1 MSSRIVDTVNAV
13 TPPASVGLVV
23 LDGHST
29 GVEDV
34 VRLADGAARPV
45 PGTDAMKRVEESWD
59 AARQIAAT
67 GRVYGRSTG
76 VGANRNEDV
85 PTEAAAG
92 HGLRLLRS
100 HAGAIG
106 EELPARQ
113 VRAMLA
119 VRANQLLAGGAG
131 LRPTVVTALCEA
143 LETGAYPVV
152 NEFGSVGTGDIA
164 ALAQVGLALAGE
176 HPWRGLDGSDAAG
189 ADAPGPGTSELGMS
203 EPDAPGLG
211 TSESGGAES
220 GAGRSGS
227 HPGGQASSGPGGQ
240 PVSDLGGQPVSDLG
254 GRPVSDLGGQASSG
268 SGGQLAS
275 DPGGQAPSGPGGRQ
289 VSSPGGQP
297 VSGPGGQASSGPGGQ
312 PVSDPGGQS
321 VSRPGGQLASD
332 PGGQPVSG
340 PGGYPV
346 SGPGW
351 QSVSRPRGQS
361 APPEPQALDNNDALA
376 LISSNALT
384 LGQAALALHELR
396 GLIGATQVVAALSL
410 LAVDGSHEAYAAPV
424 HAARPHKG
432 STEVARRMRELIG
445 AADRPTPP
453 LGRIQDPY
461 GFRCVPQIHGP
472 AHDAADAL
480 EGVLTV
486 EINAAAENPLISP
499 EDMAAYHHGGFYQA
513 QLALALDHFRLAV
526 TQVARLSTSRLSTLN
541 EPAYTRLRP
550 FLADHEPASSGVMI
564 LEYAAA
570 AALGDLRAFSAPAS
584 LGHAVLSRGVEEQ
597 ASFASLAAR
606 QTLRACGAY
615 RLVVGCE
622 LVAAVRAL
630 RQRDLR
636 PEPELPAGRALEL
649 AESVLEP
656 DQADRPLTDDVTAA
670 AALLDRFTDIW
681 RGSAS

>member
-1 MSSRIVDTVNAV
+1 MSSRIVDAADAMV
-13 TPPASVGLVV
+13 SGSSDLVV
-23 LDGHST
+23 LDGVGF
-29 GVEDV
+29 GVADV
-34 VRLADGAARPV
+34 VRLADGDARPV
-45 PGTDAMKRVEESWD
+45 PGTDAMKRATESWD

-85 PTEAAAG
+85 PTEAAAE

-106 EELPARQ
+106 DELPARE

-143 LETGAYPVV
+143 LESGVYPVV

-176 HPWRGLDGSDAAG
+176 RPWRGA
-189 ADAPGPGTSELGMS
+189 EN
-203 EPDAPGLG
+203 GL
-211 TSESGGAES
+211 SG
-220 GAGRSGS
+220 
-227 HPGGQASSGPGGQ
+227 
-240 PVSDLGGQPVSDLG
+240 V
-254 GRPVSDLGGQASSG
+254 
-268 SGGQLAS
+268 
-275 DPGGQAPSGPGGRQ
+275 
-289 VSSPGGQP
+289 
-297 VSGPGGQASSGPGGQ
+297 
-312 PVSDPGGQS
+312 
-321 VSRPGGQLASD
+321 
-332 PGGQPVSG
+332 
-340 PGGYPV
+340 
-346 SGPGW
+346 
-351 QSVSRPRGQS
+351 
-361 APPEPQALDNNDALA
+361 PEPQPLDNNDALA

-384 LGQAALALHELR
+384 LGQSALALHELR
-396 GLIGATQVVAALSL
+396 GLIGATQVVGALSL
-410 LAVDGSHEAYAAPV
+410 LAVDGSHEPFAAPV
-424 HAARPHKG
+424 HAARPHRG

-461 GFRCVPQIHGP
+461 GFRCLPQIHGP

-480 EGVLTV
+480 EEVLAI
-486 EINAAAENPLISP
+486 EINAAAENPFISA
-499 EDMAAYHHGGFYQA
+499 EDMTAYHHGGFYQA
-513 QLALALDHFRLAV
+513 QLALALDHFRLAL
-526 TQVARLSTSRLSTLN
+526 TQVARLSTSRLSSLN
-541 EPAYTRLRP
+541 EPAFTRLKP
-550 FLADHEPASSGVMI
+550 FLADSEPASSGVMI

-606 QTLRACGAY
+606 QTLRACRAY

-636 PEPELPAGRALEL
+636 PDPELPVGRALEL
-649 AESVLEP
+649 AEAVLDEDP
-656 DQADRPLTDDVTAA
+656 ADRPLTDDVTAA
-670 AALLDRFTDIW
+670 AGLLDRFTEIW
-681 RGSAS
+681 RGNT

>member
-1 MSSRIVDTVNAV
+1 MSSRIVDAADAMV
-13 TPPASVGLVV
+13 SGSSDLVV
-23 LDGHST
+23 LDGVGF
-29 GVEDV
+29 GVADV
-34 VRLADGAARPV
+34 VRLADGDARPV
-45 PGTDAMKRVEESWD
+45 PGTDAMKRATESWD

-85 PTEAAAG
+85 PTEAAAE

-106 EELPARQ
+106 DELPARE

-143 LETGAYPVV
+143 LESGVYPVV

-176 HPWRGLDGSDAAG
+176 RPWRGA
-189 ADAPGPGTSELGMS
+189 EH
-203 EPDAPGLG
+203 GL
-211 TSESGGAES
+211 SG
-220 GAGRSGS
+220 
-227 HPGGQASSGPGGQ
+227 
-240 PVSDLGGQPVSDLG
+240 V
-254 GRPVSDLGGQASSG
+254 
-268 SGGQLAS
+268 
-275 DPGGQAPSGPGGRQ
+275 
-289 VSSPGGQP
+289 
-297 VSGPGGQASSGPGGQ
+297 
-312 PVSDPGGQS
+312 
-321 VSRPGGQLASD
+321 
-332 PGGQPVSG
+332 
-340 PGGYPV
+340 
-346 SGPGW
+346 
-351 QSVSRPRGQS
+351 
-361 APPEPQALDNNDALA
+361 PEPQPLDNNDALA

-384 LGQAALALHELR
+384 LGQSALALHELR
-396 GLIGATQVVAALSL
+396 GLIGATQVVGALSL
-410 LAVDGSHEAYAAPV
+410 LAVDGSHEPFAAPV
-424 HAARPHKG
+424 HAARPHRG

-461 GFRCVPQIHGP
+461 GFRCLPQIHGP

-480 EGVLTV
+480 EEVLAI
-486 EINAAAENPLISP
+486 EINAAAENPFISA
-499 EDMAAYHHGGFYQA
+499 EDMTAYHHGGFYQA
-513 QLALALDHFRLAV
+513 QLALALDHFRLAL
-526 TQVARLSTSRLSTLN
+526 TQVARLSTSRLSSLN
-541 EPAYTRLRP
+541 EPAFTRLKP
-550 FLADHEPASSGVMI
+550 FLADSEPASSGVMI

-606 QTLRACGAY
+606 QTLRACRAY

-636 PEPELPAGRALEL
+636 PDPELPVGRALEL
-649 AESVLEP
+649 AEAVLDEDP
-656 DQADRPLTDDVTAA
+656 ADRPLTDDVTAA
-670 AALLDRFTDIW
+670 AGLLDRFTEIW
-681 RGSAS
+681 RGNT

>member
-1 MSSRIVDTVNAV
+1 MSSRIKGATDGPTPAV
-13 TPPASVGLVV
+13 AAAPTGLVV
-23 LDGHST
+23 LDGHAL
-29 GVEDV
+29 GVADV

-45 PGTDAMKRVEESWD
+45 PGSEAMRRVEKSWD

-76 VGANRNEDV
+76 VGANRSEDV
-85 PTEAAAG
+85 PTEAAAE

-106 EELPARQ
+106 EELPARE

-143 LETGAYPVV
+143 LESGVYPVV

-164 ALAQVGLALAGE
+164 ALAQMGLALAGE
-176 HPWRGLDGSDAAG
+176 HPWRG
-189 ADAPGPGTSELGMS
+189 PGTSVE
-203 EPDAPGLG
+203 
-211 TSESGGAES
+211 
-220 GAGRSGS
+220 
-227 HPGGQASSGPGGQ
+227 
-240 PVSDLGGQPVSDLG
+240 V
-254 GRPVSDLGGQASSG
+254 G
-268 SGGQLAS
+268 SGVPEA
-275 DPGGQAPSGPGGRQ
+275 
-289 VSSPGGQP
+289 QP
-297 VSGPGGQASSGPGGQ
+297 
-312 PVSDPGGQS
+312 
-321 VSRPGGQLASD
+321 
-332 PGGQPVSG
+332 
-340 PGGYPV
+340 
-346 SGPGW
+346 
-351 QSVSRPRGQS
+351 
-361 APPEPQALDNNDALA
+361 LDNNDALA

-396 GLIGATQVVAALSL
+396 GLIAATQVVAALSL

-424 HAARPHKG
+424 HVARAHRG
-432 STEVARRMRELIG
+432 SREVARRMRELIG

-461 GFRCVPQIHGP
+461 GFRCLPQVHGP
-472 AHDAADAL
+472 ALDAADAL
-480 EGVLTV
+480 DGVLEV
-486 EINAAAENPLISP
+486 EINAAAENPLICP

-513 QLALALDHFRLAV
+513 QLALALDHFRLAA
-526 TQVARLSTSRLSTLN
+526 TQVARLSTSRLSSLN
-541 EPAYTRLRP
+541 EPGYTRLRP

-564 LEYAAA
+564 LEYAAG

-636 PEPELPAGRALEL
+636 PDPELPVGRALEL
-649 AESVLEP
+649 AEAVLDP
-656 DQADRPLTDDVTAA
+656 DPADRPLTADVSAA
-670 AALLDRFTDIW
+670 AVLLDRFTEIW
-681 RGSAS
+681 TDVQDDLRRGSAS

>member
-1 MSSRIVDTVNAV
+1 MSSQIVD
-13 TPPASVGLVV
+13 ASDVALSGGTDLVV
-23 LDGHST
+23 LDGVGF
-29 GVEDV
+29 GVTDV
-34 VRLADGAARPV
+34 VRLADGDARPV
-45 PGTDAMKRVEESWD
+45 PGTDAMKRATESWD

-85 PTEAAAG
+85 PTEAAAE

-106 EELPARQ
+106 DELPARE

-143 LETGAYPVV
+143 LENGVYPVV

-164 ALAQVGLALAGE
+164 ALAQVGLALVGE
-176 HPWRGLDGSDAAG
+176 HPWRVAGDVGGVPGGVAFGGRDAEGRGGL
-189 ADAPGPGTSELGMS
+189 
-203 EPDAPGLG
+203 
-211 TSESGGAES
+211 GGAE
-220 GAGRSGS
+220 APGS
-227 HPGGQASSGPGGQ
+227 RGVLASSAHP
-240 PVSDLGGQPVSDLG
+240 
-254 GRPVSDLGGQASSG
+254 
-268 SGGQLAS
+268 LAGVP
-275 DPGGQAPSGPGGRQ
+275 DPRALAGVP
-289 VSSPGGQP
+289 
-297 VSGPGGQASSGPGGQ
+297 
-312 PVSDPGGQS
+312 DP
-321 VSRPGGQLASD
+321 RALAGVPD
-332 PGGQPVSG
+332 PRALAGV
-340 PGGYPV
+340 
-346 SGPGW
+346 
-351 QSVSRPRGQS
+351 
-361 APPEPQALDNNDALA
+361 PEPQPLDNNDALA

-384 LGQAALALHELR
+384 LGQSALALHELR
-396 GLIGATQVVAALSL
+396 GLIGATQVVGALSL
-410 LAVDGSHEAYAAPV
+410 LAVDGSHEPYAAPV
-424 HAARPHKG
+424 HAARPHRG

-461 GFRCVPQIHGP
+461 GFRCLPQIHGP

-480 EGVLTV
+480 EEVLAI
-486 EINAAAENPLISP
+486 EINAAAENPFISA
-499 EDMAAYHHGGFYQA
+499 EDMTAYHHGGFYQA
-513 QLALALDHFRLAV
+513 QLVLALDHFRLAL
-526 TQVARLSTSRLSTLN
+526 TQVARLSTSRLSSLN
-541 EPAYTRLRP
+541 EPGFTRLKP
-550 FLADHEPASSGVMI
+550 FLADNEAASSGVMI

-606 QTLRACGAY
+606 QTLRACRAY

-630 RQRDLR
+630 RQRGLR
-636 PEPELPAGRALEL
+636 PDPELPVGRALEL
-649 AESVLEP
+649 AESVLDDET
-656 DQADRPLTDDVTAA
+656 ADRPLTDDVTAA
-670 AALLDRFTDIW
+670 AGLLDRFTEIW

>member
-1 MSSRIVDTVNAV
+1 MSSRIVDTSCAV
-13 TPPASVGLVV
+13 TPPAAVALVV
-23 LDGHST
+23 LDGRDT
-29 GVEDV
+29 GVDDV
-34 VRLADGAARPV
+34 VRLADGTARPV
-45 PGTDAMKRVEESWD
+45 PGTEAMKRAEESWC
-59 AARQIAAT
+59 AARRIAAT

-76 VGANRNEDV
+76 VGANRDEDV

-143 LETGAYPVV
+143 LESGAYPVV

-176 HPWRGLDGSDAAG
+176 HPWKGPDGSAAPG
-189 ADAPGPGTSELGMS
+189 REGPGTRSGRGPAPGPL
-203 EPDAPGLG
+203 
-211 TSESGGAES
+211 
-220 GAGRSGS
+220 
-227 HPGGQASSGPGGQ
+227 
-240 PVSDLGGQPVSDLG
+240 
-254 GRPVSDLGGQASSG
+254 
-268 SGGQLAS
+268 
-275 DPGGQAPSGPGGRQ
+275 
-289 VSSPGGQP
+289 
-297 VSGPGGQASSGPGGQ
+297 
-312 PVSDPGGQS
+312 
-321 VSRPGGQLASD
+321 
-332 PGGQPVSG
+332 
-340 PGGYPV
+340 
-346 SGPGW
+346 
-351 QSVSRPRGQS
+351 
-361 APPEPQALDNNDALA
+361 ALDNNDALA

-384 LGQAALALHELR
+384 VGQSALALHELR

-424 HAARPHKG
+424 HAARPHRG
-432 STEVARRMRELIG
+432 SIEVARRMRELIG

-461 GFRCVPQIHGP
+461 GFRCLPQIHGP

-480 EGVLTV
+480 EEVLSV

-550 FLADHEPASSGVMI
+550 FLADQEPASSGVMI
-564 LEYAAA
+564 LEYAAG

-606 QTLRACGAY
+606 QTLRACGAF

-636 PEPELPAGRALEL
+636 PDPKLLAGRALEL
-649 AESVLEP
+649 AEAALEAE
-656 DQADRPLTDDVTAA
+656 QADRPLTDDVTAA

-681 RGSAS
+681 RGSTS

>member
-1 MSSRIVDTVNAV
+1 MSSRIVDSPDPVAV
-13 TPPASVGLVV
+13 GHTGLVI
-23 LDGHST
+23 LDGIGL
-29 GVEDV
+29 GVADV
-34 VRLADGAARPV
+34 ARLADGSARPV
-45 PGTDAMKRVEESWD
+45 PGTDAMKRVTESWD

-85 PTEAAAG
+85 PTEAAAE

-143 LETGAYPVV
+143 LENGAYPVV

-164 ALAQVGLALAGE
+164 ALAQAGLALTGE
-176 HPWRGLDGSDAAG
+176 HPWRGVVG
-189 ADAPGPGTSELGMS
+189 APRP
-203 EPDAPGLG
+203 
-211 TSESGGAES
+211 
-220 GAGRSGS
+220 
-227 HPGGQASSGPGGQ
+227 Q
-240 PVSDLGGQPVSDLG
+240 P
-254 GRPVSDLGGQASSG
+254 
-268 SGGQLAS
+268 
-275 DPGGQAPSGPGGRQ
+275 
-289 VSSPGGQP
+289 
-297 VSGPGGQASSGPGGQ
+297 
-312 PVSDPGGQS
+312 
-321 VSRPGGQLASD
+321 
-332 PGGQPVSG
+332 
-340 PGGYPV
+340 
-346 SGPGW
+346 
-351 QSVSRPRGQS
+351 
-361 APPEPQALDNNDALA
+361 LDNNDALA
-376 LISSNALT
+376 FISSNALT

-396 GLIGATQVVAALSL
+396 GLVEATQVVGALSL

-424 HAARPHKG
+424 HAARPHRG
-432 STEVARRMRELIG
+432 SAEVARRMRQLIG
-445 AADRPTPP
+445 AEDRPTPP

-461 GFRCVPQIHGP
+461 GFRCLPQIHGP

-480 EGVLTV
+480 EEVLTI

-513 QLALALDHFRLAV
+513 QLALALDHFRLAL

-541 EPAYTRLRP
+541 EPAFTRLRP
-550 FLADHEPASSGVMI
+550 FLADPEPASSGVMI
-564 LEYAAA
+564 LEYAAG

-636 PEPELPAGRALEL
+636 PDPDLPVGRALEL
-649 AESVLEP
+649 AESVLEEDP
-656 DQADRPLTDDVTAA
+656 ADRPLTGDVTAA

-681 RGSAS
+681 RGSGA

>member
-1 MSSRIVDTVNAV
+1 MSSRTVDG
-13 TPPASVGLVV
+13 SVAAPSGIVV
-23 LDGHST
+23 LDGCST
-29 GVEDV
+29 GVDDV
-34 VRLADGAARPV
+34 VRLAGGVVRPV
-45 PGTDAMKRVEESWD
+45 PGTEAMKRVEESWD

-85 PTEAAAG
+85 PTEAAAD

-106 EELPARQ
+106 EELPAHQ

-143 LETGAYPVV
+143 LETGAHPVV

-176 HPWRGLDGSDAAG
+176 RPWRGPEG
-189 ADAPGPGTSELGMS
+189 
-203 EPDAPGLG
+203 GL
-211 TSESGGAES
+211 
-220 GAGRSGS
+220 
-227 HPGGQASSGPGGQ
+227 
-240 PVSDLGGQPVSDLG
+240 
-254 GRPVSDLGGQASSG
+254 RPHGIG
-268 SGGQLAS
+268 
-275 DPGGQAPSGPGGRQ
+275 
-289 VSSPGGQP
+289 
-297 VSGPGGQASSGPGGQ
+297 
-312 PVSDPGGQS
+312 
-321 VSRPGGQLASD
+321 
-332 PGGQPVSG
+332 
-340 PGGYPV
+340 
-346 SGPGW
+346 
-351 QSVSRPRGQS
+351 
-361 APPEPQALDNNDALA
+361 PEPQPLDNNDALA

-424 HAARPHKG
+424 HAARPHRG
-432 STEVARRMRELIG
+432 SVEVARRMRELIG

-480 EGVLTV
+480 EAVLTV

-564 LEYAAA
+564 LEYAAG

-615 RLVVGCE
+615 RLVIGCE

-649 AESVLEP
+649 AESVLDPE
-656 DQADRPLTDDVTAA
+656 QADRPLTDDVTAA

-681 RGSAS
+681 RGSTS

>member
-1 MSSRIVDTVNAV
+1 MDAPDPVAV
-13 TPPASVGLVV
+13 GHTALVV
-23 LDGHST
+23 LDGIAL
-29 GVEDV
+29 GVADV
-34 VRLADGAARPV
+34 VRLADGSARPV
-45 PGTDAMKRVEESWD
+45 PGTDAMKRVTESWD

-85 PTEAAAG
+85 PTEAAAE

-143 LETGAYPVV
+143 LESGAYPVV

-176 HPWRGLDGSDAAG
+176 HPWREAG
-189 ADAPGPGTSELGMS
+189 A
-203 EPDAPGLG
+203 
-211 TSESGGAES
+211 
-220 GAGRSGS
+220 
-227 HPGGQASSGPGGQ
+227 
-240 PVSDLGGQPVSDLG
+240 
-254 GRPVSDLGGQASSG
+254 
-268 SGGQLAS
+268 
-275 DPGGQAPSGPGGRQ
+275 
-289 VSSPGGQP
+289 
-297 VSGPGGQASSGPGGQ
+297 
-312 PVSDPGGQS
+312 
-321 VSRPGGQLASD
+321 
-332 PGGQPVSG
+332 
-340 PGGYPV
+340 
-346 SGPGW
+346 
-351 QSVSRPRGQS
+351 
-361 APPEPQALDNNDALA
+361 PEPQLLDNNDALA
-376 LISSNALT
+376 FISSNALT

-396 GLIGATQVVAALSL
+396 GLVEATQVVGALSL

-424 HAARPHKG
+424 HAARPHRG
-432 STEVARRMRELIG
+432 SVEVARRMRELTG
-445 AADRPTPP
+445 AEDRPTPP

-461 GFRCVPQIHGP
+461 GFRCLPQIHGP

-480 EGVLTV
+480 EEVLAI
-486 EINAAAENPLISP
+486 EINAAAENPLICP

-513 QLALALDHFRLAV
+513 QLALALDHFRLAL

-541 EPAYTRLRP
+541 EPAFTRLRP
-550 FLADHEPASSGVMI
+550 FLADPEPASSGVMI
-564 LEYAAA
+564 LEYAAG

-630 RQRDLR
+630 RQRGLR
-636 PEPELPAGRALEL
+636 PDPDLPVGRALEL
-649 AESVLEP
+649 AEAVLEEDP
-656 DQADRPLTDDVTAA
+656 ADRPLTGDVTAA

-681 RGSAS
+681 RGIEA

>member
-1 MSSRIVDTVNAV
+1 MSSRIVDT
-13 TPPASVGLVV
+13 PPAAFSGGTGLVV
-23 LDGHST
+23 LDGVGL
-29 GVEDV
+29 GVADV
-34 VRLADGAARPV
+34 VHLADGSARPV
-45 PGTDAMKRVEESWD
+45 PGSEAMRRVEESWD

-85 PTEAAAG
+85 PTEAAAE

-106 EELPARQ
+106 GELPARE

-143 LETGAYPVV
+143 LESGAHPVV

-164 ALAQVGLALAGE
+164 ALAQAGLALAGE
-176 HPWRGLDGSDAAG
+176 HPWRGPG
-189 ADAPGPGTSELGMS
+189 APK
-203 EPDAPGLG
+203 
-211 TSESGGAES
+211 
-220 GAGRSGS
+220 
-227 HPGGQASSGPGGQ
+227 
-240 PVSDLGGQPVSDLG
+240 
-254 GRPVSDLGGQASSG
+254 
-268 SGGQLAS
+268 
-275 DPGGQAPSGPGGRQ
+275 
-289 VSSPGGQP
+289 
-297 VSGPGGQASSGPGGQ
+297 
-312 PVSDPGGQS
+312 
-321 VSRPGGQLASD
+321 
-332 PGGQPVSG
+332 
-340 PGGYPV
+340 
-346 SGPGW
+346 
-351 QSVSRPRGQS
+351 
-361 APPEPQALDNNDALA
+361 PQQLDNNDALA
-376 LISSNALT
+376 FISSNALT
-384 LGQAALALHELR
+384 LGQSALALHELR
-396 GLIGATQVVAALSL
+396 GLVQATQVVAALSL

-424 HAARPHKG
+424 HAARPHRG
-432 STEVARRMRELIG
+432 SGEVARRMRRLIG

-461 GFRCVPQIHGP
+461 GFRCLPQIHGP
-472 AHDAADAL
+472 ALDAADDL
-480 EGVLTV
+480 EEVV
-486 EINAAAENPLISP
+486 AIEINAAAENPLISP

-513 QLALALDHFRLAV
+513 QLALALDHFRLSL

-541 EPAYTRLRP
+541 EPAFTRLRP
-550 FLADHEPASSGVMI
+550 FLADDVPASSGVMI
-564 LEYAAA
+564 LEYAAG

-606 QTLRACGAY
+606 QTLRACRAY

-636 PEPELPAGRALEL
+636 PEPDLPVGRALEL
-649 AESVLEP
+649 AESVLAA
-656 DQADRPLTDDVTAA
+656 DQADRPLTEDVTAA

-681 RGSAS
+681 RGSGS

>member
-1 MSSRIVDTVNAV
+1 MSSRIVDTADAMV
-13 TPPASVGLVV
+13 SGSSDLVV
-23 LDGHST
+23 LDGVGF
-29 GVEDV
+29 GVADV
-34 VRLADGAARPV
+34 VRLADGDARPV
-45 PGTDAMKRVEESWD
+45 PGTDAMKRATDSWD

-85 PTEAAAG
+85 PTEAAAE

-106 EELPARQ
+106 DELPARE

-143 LETGAYPVV
+143 LENGVYPVV

-164 ALAQVGLALAGE
+164 ALAQVGLALVGE
-176 HPWRGLDGSDAAG
+176 HPWRVAGDAGGPPGG
-189 ADAPGPGTSELGMS
+189 AVFGGRDAEGRGGPGMAGSGGRVAGTFGGSVAGDR
-203 EPDAPGLG
+203 DAGGFGGSVAGDSGGRGAGGPGDGDSQGFGGRDAEGLG
-211 TSESGGAES
+211 GRGARVSGGRDAGGSVGRDAEGFGRRDAEGFGRRDAEGLGRR
-220 GAGRSGS
+220 GAEGLGRDDAEGFGS
-227 HPGGQASSGPGGQ
+227 RSAPASSGLPLNGVPGPQ
-240 PVSDLGGQPVSDLG
+240 V
-254 GRPVSDLGGQASSG
+254 
-268 SGGQLAS
+268 LA
-275 DPGGQAPSGPGGRQ
+275 G
-289 VSSPGGQP
+289 V
-297 VSGPGGQASSGPGGQ
+297 
-312 PVSDPGGQS
+312 
-321 VSRPGGQLASD
+321 
-332 PGGQPVSG
+332 
-340 PGGYPV
+340 
-346 SGPGW
+346 
-351 QSVSRPRGQS
+351 
-361 APPEPQALDNNDALA
+361 PEPQPLDNNDALA

-384 LGQAALALHELR
+384 LGQSALALHELR
-396 GLIGATQVVAALSL
+396 GLIGATQVVGALSL
-410 LAVDGSHEAYAAPV
+410 LAVDGSHEPFAAPV
-424 HAARPHKG
+424 HAARPHRG
-432 STEVARRMRELIG
+432 SSEVARRMRELIG

-461 GFRCVPQIHGP
+461 GFRCLPQIHGP

-480 EGVLTV
+480 EEVLAI
-486 EINAAAENPLISP
+486 EINAAAENPFISV

-513 QLALALDHFRLAV
+513 QLVLALDHFRLAL
-526 TQVARLSTSRLSTLN
+526 TQVARLSTSRLSSLN
-541 EPAYTRLRP
+541 EPAFTRLKP
-550 FLADHEPASSGVMI
+550 FLADQEPASSGIMI

-606 QTLRACGAY
+606 QTLRACRAY

-636 PEPELPAGRALEL
+636 PDPELPVGRALEL
-649 AESVLEP
+649 AESVLDDET
-656 DQADRPLTDDVTAA
+656 ADRPLTDDVAA
-670 AALLDRFTDIW
+670 AAGLLDRFTEIW
-681 RGSAS
+681 RGSTS

>member
-1 MSSRIVDTVNAV
+1 MDTSEAV
-13 TPPASVGLVV
+13 HTGLVV
-23 LDGHST
+23 LDGIGL
-29 GVEDV
+29 GVADV
-34 VRLADGAARPV
+34 VRLADGTARPV
-45 PGTDAMKRVEESWD
+45 PGTDAMKRVTESWD

-85 PTEAAAG
+85 PTEAAAE

-106 EELPARQ
+106 DELPSRQ

-143 LETGAYPVV
+143 LENGVHPVV

-176 HPWRGLDGSDAAG
+176 HPWREPGAPGAGAAG
-189 ADAPGPGTSELGMS
+189 IPGSGATGAPGSGAVGFPGSGAVGVPGSAAAGAPGPGAVGV
-203 EPDAPGLG
+203 PGLG
-211 TSESGGAES
+211 AAGIPGSGAAGVPGSGAMGASGSGAVGVPGSGAAGNPGSAATGASGSGVADIPGSGAAGFPGSGAAGVPGSGAMGASGSGAADLPGSAAIGAPGAGAAGTPGSGAAGAPGS
-220 GAGRSGS
+220 GAGGS
-227 HPGGQASSGPGGQ
+227 P
-240 PVSDLGGQPVSDLG
+240 
-254 GRPVSDLGGQASSG
+254 G
-268 SGGQLAS
+268 SGATAAPAVAS
-275 DPGGQAPSGPGGRQ
+275 VAGVGGAPEA
-289 VSSPGGQP
+289 QP
-297 VSGPGGQASSGPGGQ
+297 
-312 PVSDPGGQS
+312 
-321 VSRPGGQLASD
+321 
-332 PGGQPVSG
+332 
-340 PGGYPV
+340 
-346 SGPGW
+346 
-351 QSVSRPRGQS
+351 
-361 APPEPQALDNNDALA
+361 LDNNDALA
-376 LISSNALT
+376 FISSNALT
-384 LGQAALALHELR
+384 LGQSALALYELR
-396 GLIGATQVVAALSL
+396 GLVEATQVVAALSL

-424 HAARPHKG
+424 HAARPHRG
-432 STEVARRMRELIG
+432 SARVAARMRELIG

-461 GFRCVPQIHGP
+461 GFRCLPQIHGP

-480 EGVLTV
+480 EEVLAI

-513 QLALALDHFRLAV
+513 QLALALDHFRLAL

-564 LEYAAA
+564 LEYAAG
-570 AALGDLRAFSAPAS
+570 AALGELRAFSAPAS

-606 QTLRACGAY
+606 QTGRACRAY

-636 PEPELPAGRALEL
+636 PEPDLPVGRAFRL
-649 AESVLEP
+649 AESVLQE

-670 AALLDRFTDIW
+670 AALLDRFTEIW
-681 RGSAS
+681 RGSE

>member
-1 MSSRIVDTVNAV
+1 MSSRIVDKPSPGYSDLVILDG
-13 TPPASVGLVV
+13 VGL
-23 LDGHST
+23 

-34 VRLADGAARPV
+34 VRLAEGAARPV
-45 PGTDAMKRVEESWD
+45 PGTEAMKRVEESWD

-76 VGANRNEDV
+76 VGANRTEDV

-131 LRPTVVTALCEA
+131 LRPSVVTALCDA
-143 LETGAYPVV
+143 LESGAYPVV

-164 ALAQVGLALAGE
+164 ALAQAGLALAGE
-176 HPWRGLDGSDAAG
+176 HPWKGAG
-189 ADAPGPGTSELGMS
+189 AP
-203 EPDAPGLG
+203 
-211 TSESGGAES
+211 
-220 GAGRSGS
+220 
-227 HPGGQASSGPGGQ
+227 Q
-240 PVSDLGGQPVSDLG
+240 PQP
-254 GRPVSDLGGQASSG
+254 
-268 SGGQLAS
+268 
-275 DPGGQAPSGPGGRQ
+275 
-289 VSSPGGQP
+289 
-297 VSGPGGQASSGPGGQ
+297 
-312 PVSDPGGQS
+312 
-321 VSRPGGQLASD
+321 
-332 PGGQPVSG
+332 
-340 PGGYPV
+340 
-346 SGPGW
+346 
-351 QSVSRPRGQS
+351 
-361 APPEPQALDNNDALA
+361 LDNNDALA
-376 LISSNALT
+376 FISSNALT

-396 GLIGATQVVAALSL
+396 GLVAATQVVAALSL

-424 HAARPHKG
+424 HAARPHRG
-432 STEVARRMRELIG
+432 SAEVARRMRRLIG

-461 GFRCVPQIHGP
+461 GFRCLPQIHGP

-480 EGVLTV
+480 EEVLAI

-550 FLADHEPASSGVMI
+550 FLADNEPASSGVMI
-564 LEYAAA
+564 LEYAAG

-606 QTLRACGAY
+606 QTLRACSAY

-630 RQRDLR
+630 HLRGLR
-636 PEPELPAGRALEL
+636 PEPELPVGRALEL
-649 AESVLEP
+649 AESVLEA
-656 DQADRPLTDDVTAA
+656 DLADRPLTDDVTAA
-670 AALLDRFTDIW
+670 ARLLDRFTDIW
-681 RGSAS
+681 RGRTS

>member
-1 MSSRIVDTVNAV
+1 MSSQIADTPDAMVSGN
-13 TPPASVGLVV
+13 SDLVV
-23 LDGHST
+23 LDGVGF
-29 GVEDV
+29 GVADV
-34 VRLADGAARPV
+34 VRLADGDARPV
-45 PGTDAMKRVEESWD
+45 PGTDAMKRATESWD

-85 PTEAAAG
+85 PTEAAAE

-106 EELPARQ
+106 DELPARE

-143 LETGAYPVV
+143 LEHGVYPVV

-164 ALAQVGLALAGE
+164 ALAQVGLALVGE
-176 HPWRGLDGSDAAG
+176 HPWRGVDGVGGAPGGVVFGGRDAEGRGEPGTASSGGRGAGTSGGLGAEGSGDGDSRGFGEPGAEGLDGRDAMESGGRDAGGSGGSGAGGPGARGHGSRDAAVVGGRGAEISGSRSAGTSGGRGAGDRGTGGSAGRDAGTAGGPDAAG
-189 ADAPGPGTSELGMS
+189 PGSRGALPSSARARNGVPEYALTGVP
-203 EPDAPGLG
+203 EPHAL
-211 TSESGGAES
+211 
-220 GAGRSGS
+220 AG
-227 HPGGQASSGPGGQ
+227 
-240 PVSDLGGQPVSDLG
+240 V
-254 GRPVSDLGGQASSG
+254 
-268 SGGQLAS
+268 
-275 DPGGQAPSGPGGRQ
+275 
-289 VSSPGGQP
+289 
-297 VSGPGGQASSGPGGQ
+297 
-312 PVSDPGGQS
+312 
-321 VSRPGGQLASD
+321 
-332 PGGQPVSG
+332 
-340 PGGYPV
+340 
-346 SGPGW
+346 
-351 QSVSRPRGQS
+351 
-361 APPEPQALDNNDALA
+361 PEPQPLDNNDALA

-384 LGQAALALHELR
+384 LGQSALALHELR
-396 GLIGATQVVAALSL
+396 GLIGATQVVGALSL
-410 LAVDGSHEAYAAPV
+410 LAVDGSHEPYAAPV
-424 HAARPHKG
+424 HAARPHRG

-461 GFRCVPQIHGP
+461 GFRCLPQIHGP

-480 EGVLTV
+480 EAVLAI
-486 EINAAAENPLISP
+486 EINAAAENPFISA
-499 EDMAAYHHGGFYQA
+499 EDMTAYHHGGFYQA
-513 QLALALDHFRLAV
+513 QLVLALDHFRLAL
-526 TQVARLSTSRLSTLN
+526 TQVARLSTSRLSSLN
-541 EPAYTRLRP
+541 EPAFTRLKP
-550 FLADHEPASSGVMI
+550 FLADNEAASSGVMI

-606 QTLRACGAY
+606 QTLRACRAY

-636 PEPELPAGRALEL
+636 PDPELPVGRALEL
-649 AESVLEP
+649 AESVLDDET
-656 DQADRPLTDDVTAA
+656 ADRPLTDDVTAA
-670 AALLDRFTDIW
+670 AGLLDRFTEIW
-681 RGSAS
+681 RGSTS

>member
-1 MSSRIVDTVNAV
+1 MSSRNADTPRAV
-13 TPPASVGLVV
+13 VAGLTAGLVV
-23 LDGHST
+23 LDGCST
-29 GVEDV
+29 GVADI

-45 PGTDAMKRVEESWD
+45 PGTEAMKRVEQSWD

-85 PTEAAAG
+85 PTEAAAE

-143 LETGAYPVV
+143 LEAGAYPVV

-164 ALAQVGLALAGE
+164 ALAQVGLALVGE
-176 HPWRGLDGSDAAG
+176 HPWRGPDGSR
-189 ADAPGPGTSELGMS
+189 TSS
-203 EPDAPGLG
+203 VSAVP
-211 TSESGGAES
+211 SESRSPEQGA
-220 GAGRSGS
+220 
-227 HPGGQASSGPGGQ
+227 PPQ
-240 PVSDLGGQPVSDLG
+240 V
-254 GRPVSDLGGQASSG
+254 
-268 SGGQLAS
+268 
-275 DPGGQAPSGPGGRQ
+275 QAPSVQAQGLSPLGLGERVASFGEE
-289 VSSPGGQP
+289 VSSVGQ
-297 VSGPGGQASSGPGGQ
+297 G
-312 PVSDPGGQS
+312 
-321 VSRPGGQLASD
+321 L
-332 PGGQPVSG
+332 
-340 PGGYPV
+340 
-346 SGPGW
+346 
-351 QSVSRPRGQS
+351 
-361 APPEPQALDNNDALA
+361 PPEPQPLDNNDALA

-384 LGQAALALHELR
+384 LGQSALALDELR
-396 GLIGATQVVAALSL
+396 GLIEATQVVAALSL

-432 STEVARRMRELIG
+432 SAEVARRMRELIG

-472 AHDAADAL
+472 AQDAADAL
-480 EGVLTV
+480 EEVLVV

-622 LVAAVRAL
+622 LVSAVRAL

-636 PEPELPAGRALEL
+636 PDPELPVGRAMEL
-649 AESVLEP
+649 AESVLGL
-656 DQADRPLTDDVTAA
+656 DQTDRPLTDDVTAA

-681 RGSAS
+681 RGSES

>member
-1 MSSRIVDTVNAV
+1 MSSRNADTSSEVVAGL
-13 TPPASVGLVV
+13 TAGLVV
-23 LDGHST
+23 LDGCST
-29 GVEDV
+29 GVTDI

-45 PGTDAMKRVEESWD
+45 PGTEAMKRVEQSWD

-85 PTEAAAG
+85 PTEAAAE

-164 ALAQVGLALAGE
+164 ALAQVGLALVGE
-176 HPWRGLDGSDAAG
+176 HPWRGPEQGVPPQVQDPSV
-189 ADAPGPGTSELGMS
+189 
-203 EPDAPGLG
+203 
-211 TSESGGAES
+211 
-220 GAGRSGS
+220 
-227 HPGGQASSGPGGQ
+227 QAQ
-240 PVSDLGGQPVSDLG
+240 V
-254 GRPVSDLGGQASSG
+254 
-268 SGGQLAS
+268 
-275 DPGGQAPSGPGGRQ
+275 QAPSAQAQVQAPSAQAQVQAPSVQAQGPSPLGLGERVTSFGEE
-289 VSSPGGQP
+289 VSSVG
-297 VSGPGGQASSGPGGQ
+297 
-312 PVSDPGGQS
+312 
-321 VSRPGGQLASD
+321 
-332 PGGQPVSG
+332 
-340 PGGYPV
+340 
-346 SGPGW
+346 
-351 QSVSRPRGQS
+351 RGL
-361 APPEPQALDNNDALA
+361 PPEPQPLDNNDALA

-384 LGQAALALHELR
+384 LGQSALALDELR
-396 GLIGATQVVAALSL
+396 GLIEATQVVAALSL

-432 STEVARRMRELIG
+432 SAEVARRMRELIG

-472 AHDAADAL
+472 AQDAADAL
-480 EGVLTV
+480 EGVLV
-486 EINAAAENPLISP
+486 IEINAAAENPLISP

-622 LVAAVRAL
+622 LVSAVRAL

-636 PEPELPAGRALEL
+636 PDPELPVGRAMEL
-649 AESVLEP
+649 AESVLGL
-656 DQADRPLTDDVTAA
+656 DQTDRPLTDDVTAA

-681 RGSAS
+681 RGSES

>member
-1 MSSRIVDTVNAV
+1 MSSRIVDTPWTAG
-13 TPPASVGLVV
+13 SGLVV
-23 LDGHST
+23 LDGVAL
-29 GVEDV
+29 GVADV

-45 PGTDAMKRVEESWD
+45 PGSEATRRVEESWD
-59 AARQIAAT
+59 AARRIAAT

-85 PTEAAAG
+85 PTEAAAE

-143 LETGAYPVV
+143 LESGAYPVV

-164 ALAQVGLALAGE
+164 ALAQAGLALAGE
-176 HPWRGLDGSDAAG
+176 HPWRGTG
-189 ADAPGPGTSELGMS
+189 APEA
-203 EPDAPGLG
+203 
-211 TSESGGAES
+211 
-220 GAGRSGS
+220 
-227 HPGGQASSGPGGQ
+227 Q
-240 PVSDLGGQPVSDLG
+240 P
-254 GRPVSDLGGQASSG
+254 
-268 SGGQLAS
+268 
-275 DPGGQAPSGPGGRQ
+275 
-289 VSSPGGQP
+289 
-297 VSGPGGQASSGPGGQ
+297 
-312 PVSDPGGQS
+312 
-321 VSRPGGQLASD
+321 
-332 PGGQPVSG
+332 
-340 PGGYPV
+340 
-346 SGPGW
+346 
-351 QSVSRPRGQS
+351 
-361 APPEPQALDNNDALA
+361 LDNNDALA
-376 LISSNALT
+376 FISSNALT
-384 LGQAALALHELR
+384 LGQSALALHELR
-396 GLIGATQVVAALSL
+396 GLLEATQVVGALSL

-424 HAARPHKG
+424 HAARPHRG
-432 STEVARRMRELIG
+432 SSEVARRMRELIG

-461 GFRCVPQIHGP
+461 GFRCLPQIHGP
-472 AHDAADAL
+472 GHDAADAL
-480 EGVLTV
+480 EEVLTI
-486 EINAAAENPLISP
+486 EINAAAENPLICP
-499 EDMAAYHHGGFYQA
+499 EDLAAYHHGGFYQA
-513 QLALALDHFRLAV
+513 QLALALDHFRLAM
-526 TQVARLSTSRLSTLN
+526 TQVARLSTSRLSSLN
-541 EPAYTRLRP
+541 EPGFTRLRP

-564 LEYAAA
+564 LEYAAG

-636 PEPELPAGRALEL
+636 PDPDLPVGRAQEL
-649 AESVLEP
+649 AESVLDEDP
-656 DQADRPLTDDVTAA
+656 TDRPLTYDVTAA
-670 AALLDRFTDIW
+670 AGLLDRFTDIW
-681 RGSAS
+681 RGSEA

>member
-1 MSSRIVDTVNAV
+1 MSSRIVDMPRTSGSA
-13 TPPASVGLVV
+13 LVV
-23 LDGHST
+23 LDGVGL
-29 GVEDV
+29 GVADV

-45 PGTDAMKRVEESWD
+45 PGSEGMRRVEGSWD

-85 PTEAAAG
+85 PTEAATE

-131 LRPTVVTALCEA
+131 LRPAVVTALCEA
-143 LETGAYPVV
+143 LESGAHPVV

-164 ALAQVGLALAGE
+164 ALAQAGLALAGE
-176 HPWRGLDGSDAAG
+176 HPWRGTG
-189 ADAPGPGTSELGMS
+189 A
-203 EPDAPGLG
+203 
-211 TSESGGAES
+211 
-220 GAGRSGS
+220 
-227 HPGGQASSGPGGQ
+227 
-240 PVSDLGGQPVSDLG
+240 
-254 GRPVSDLGGQASSG
+254 
-268 SGGQLAS
+268 
-275 DPGGQAPSGPGGRQ
+275 
-289 VSSPGGQP
+289 
-297 VSGPGGQASSGPGGQ
+297 
-312 PVSDPGGQS
+312 
-321 VSRPGGQLASD
+321 
-332 PGGQPVSG
+332 
-340 PGGYPV
+340 
-346 SGPGW
+346 
-351 QSVSRPRGQS
+351 
-361 APPEPQALDNNDALA
+361 PEPQPLDNNDALA
-376 LISSNALT
+376 FISSNALT

-396 GLIGATQVVAALSL
+396 GLLEATQVVGALSL

-424 HAARPHKG
+424 HAARPHRG
-432 STEVARRMRELIG
+432 SSEVARRMRELIG

-461 GFRCVPQIHGP
+461 GFRCLPQIHGP

-480 EGVLTV
+480 EEVLAI
-486 EINAAAENPLISP
+486 EINAAAENPLICP
-499 EDMAAYHHGGFYQA
+499 EDLAAYHHGGFYQA
-513 QLALALDHFRLAV
+513 QLALSLDHFRLAL

-541 EPAYTRLRP
+541 EPAFTRLRP
-550 FLADHEPASSGVMI
+550 FLADTEPASSGVMI
-564 LEYAAA
+564 LEYAAG

-630 RQRDLR
+630 RQRGHVPDPDL
-636 PEPELPAGRALEL
+636 PVGRALQL
-649 AESVLEP
+649 AEPVLDEDP
-656 DQADRPLTDDVTAA
+656 ADRPLTHDVTAA
-670 AALLDRFTDIW
+670 AALLDRFTEIW
-681 RGSAS
+681 RGSEA

>member
-1 MSSRIVDTVNAV
+1 MSSRIVDTPGIAH
-13 TPPASVGLVV
+13 SGLVI
-23 LDGHST
+23 LDGIGM

-45 PGTDAMKRVEESWD
+45 PGTDGMRRADASWN

-131 LRPTVVTALCEA
+131 LRPSVVTALCEA
-143 LETGAYPVV
+143 LESGVYPVV

-176 HPWRGLDGSDAAG
+176 HPWRGEK
-189 ADAPGPGTSELGMS
+189 APDP
-203 EPDAPGLG
+203 
-211 TSESGGAES
+211 
-220 GAGRSGS
+220 
-227 HPGGQASSGPGGQ
+227 Q
-240 PVSDLGGQPVSDLG
+240 P
-254 GRPVSDLGGQASSG
+254 
-268 SGGQLAS
+268 
-275 DPGGQAPSGPGGRQ
+275 
-289 VSSPGGQP
+289 
-297 VSGPGGQASSGPGGQ
+297 
-312 PVSDPGGQS
+312 
-321 VSRPGGQLASD
+321 
-332 PGGQPVSG
+332 
-340 PGGYPV
+340 
-346 SGPGW
+346 
-351 QSVSRPRGQS
+351 
-361 APPEPQALDNNDALA
+361 LDNNDALA

-384 LGQAALALHELR
+384 LGQSALALHELR
-396 GLIGATQVVAALSL
+396 GLIEATQVVAALSL

-424 HAARPHKG
+424 HAARPHRG
-432 STEVARRMRELIG
+432 SVEVARRMRELIG

-461 GFRCVPQIHGP
+461 GFRCLPQIHGP
-472 AHDAADAL
+472 AQDAADAL
-480 EGVLTV
+480 EQVLAI
-486 EINAAAENPLISP
+486 EINAAAENPLISS
-499 EDMAAYHHGGFYQA
+499 EDLAAYHHGGFYQA

-526 TQVARLSTSRLSTLN
+526 TQVARLSTSRLSSLN
-541 EPAYTRLRP
+541 EPAFTRLRP
-550 FLADHEPASSGVMI
+550 FLADQEAASSGVMI
-564 LEYAAA
+564 LEYAAG

-606 QTLRACGAY
+606 QTLRACRAY

-630 RQRDLR
+630 RQRDLS
-636 PEPELPAGRALEL
+636 PEPGLGAGRALEL
-649 AESVLEP
+649 AEAALEADP
-656 DQADRPLTDDVTAA
+656 ADRPLTDDVTTAA
-670 AALLDRFTDIW
+670 GLLDRFTDIW
-681 RGSAS
+681 RGSTS

>member
-1 MSSRIVDTVNAV
+1 MSSRIVDTPDPVA
-13 TPPASVGLVV
+13 TGHTGLVV
-23 LDGHST
+23 LDGIGL
-29 GVEDV
+29 GVADV
-34 VRLADGAARPV
+34 ARLADRSARPV
-45 PGTDAMKRVEESWD
+45 PGTEAMKRVTESWD

-85 PTEAAAG
+85 PTDAAAE

-143 LETGAYPVV
+143 LENGAYPVV

-164 ALAQVGLALAGE
+164 ALAQAGLALTGE
-176 HPWRGLDGSDAAG
+176 HPWRGVVG
-189 ADAPGPGTSELGMS
+189 APRP
-203 EPDAPGLG
+203 
-211 TSESGGAES
+211 
-220 GAGRSGS
+220 
-227 HPGGQASSGPGGQ
+227 Q
-240 PVSDLGGQPVSDLG
+240 P
-254 GRPVSDLGGQASSG
+254 
-268 SGGQLAS
+268 
-275 DPGGQAPSGPGGRQ
+275 
-289 VSSPGGQP
+289 
-297 VSGPGGQASSGPGGQ
+297 
-312 PVSDPGGQS
+312 
-321 VSRPGGQLASD
+321 
-332 PGGQPVSG
+332 
-340 PGGYPV
+340 
-346 SGPGW
+346 
-351 QSVSRPRGQS
+351 
-361 APPEPQALDNNDALA
+361 LDNNDALA
-376 LISSNALT
+376 FISSNALT

-396 GLIGATQVVAALSL
+396 GLIEATQVVGALSL

-424 HAARPHKG
+424 HTARPHRG
-432 STEVARRMRELIG
+432 SAEVARRMRKLIG
-445 AADRPTPP
+445 AEDRPTPP

-461 GFRCVPQIHGP
+461 GFRCLPQIHGP

-480 EGVLTV
+480 EEVLAI

-513 QLALALDHFRLAV
+513 QLALALDHFRLAL

-541 EPAYTRLRP
+541 EPAFTRLRP
-550 FLADHEPASSGVMI
+550 FLADPEPASSGVMI
-564 LEYAAA
+564 LEYAAG

-636 PEPELPAGRALEL
+636 PDPELPVGRALEL
-649 AESVLEP
+649 AEAVLEE
-656 DQADRPLTDDVTAA
+656 DTADRPLTGDVTAA

-681 RGSAS
+681 RGIEA

>member
-1 MSSRIVDTVNAV
+1 MGSRVVEV
-13 TPPASVGLVV
+13 PAAAPSLPTGLVV
-23 LDGHST
+23 LDGT
-29 GVEDV
+29 GLAVADV
-34 VRLADGAARPV
+34 VRLADGTARPV
-45 PGTDAMKRVEESWD
+45 PGTDALGRVGESWG
-59 AARQIAAT
+59 AARRIAAT

-85 PTEAAAG
+85 PTEAAAE

-106 EELPARQ
+106 DELPARQ

-143 LETGAYPVV
+143 LTSGAHPVV

-164 ALAQVGLALAGE
+164 ALAQAGLALAGE
-176 HPWRGLDGSDAAG
+176 HPWRGGGTDPASAAGGPDAAG
-189 ADAPGPGTSELGMS
+189 AAYGPDAASAAEGPAAWSEAGGANPGGAGGPGDG
-203 EPDAPGLG
+203 
-211 TSESGGAES
+211 
-220 GAGRSGS
+220 GAGRRPLGV
-227 HPGGQASSGPGGQ
+227 PAAQ
-240 PVSDLGGQPVSDLG
+240 P
-254 GRPVSDLGGQASSG
+254 
-268 SGGQLAS
+268 
-275 DPGGQAPSGPGGRQ
+275 
-289 VSSPGGQP
+289 
-297 VSGPGGQASSGPGGQ
+297 
-312 PVSDPGGQS
+312 
-321 VSRPGGQLASD
+321 
-332 PGGQPVSG
+332 
-340 PGGYPV
+340 
-346 SGPGW
+346 
-351 QSVSRPRGQS
+351 
-361 APPEPQALDNNDALA
+361 LDNNDALA
-376 LISSNALT
+376 FISSNALT
-384 LGQAALALHELR
+384 LGQSALALHELR
-396 GLIGATQVVAALSL
+396 GLVEATQVVAALSL

-424 HAARPHKG
+424 HAARPHRG
-432 STEVARRMRELIG
+432 SGEVARRMRELIG

-453 LGRIQDPY
+453 LGRLQDPY
-461 GFRCVPQIHGP
+461 GFRCLPQIHGP

-480 EGVLTV
+480 EDIITV

-499 EDMAAYHHGGFYQA
+499 ADLAAYHHGGFYQA
-513 QLALALDHFRLAV
+513 QLALALDHFRLSL

-550 FLADHEPASSGVMI
+550 FLADAEPASSGVMI
-564 LEYAAA
+564 LEYAAG

-606 QTLRACGAY
+606 QTLRACRAY

-630 RQRDLR
+630 RQRGLGAD
-636 PEPELPAGRALEL
+636 PELPVGRALAL
-649 AESVLEP
+649 AEPVLDA

-681 RGSAS
+681 RGSGT

>member
-1 MSSRIVDTVNAV
+1 MGSRVVEVLAAAPSLPT
-13 TPPASVGLVV
+13 GLVV
-23 LDGHST
+23 LDGT
-29 GVEDV
+29 GLAVADV
-34 VRLADGAARPV
+34 VRFADGTARPV
-45 PGTDAMKRVEESWD
+45 PGTDALGRVGESWD
-59 AARQIAAT
+59 AARRIAAT

-85 PTEAAAG
+85 PTEAAAE

-106 EELPARQ
+106 DELPARQ

-143 LETGAYPVV
+143 LESGAHPVV

-164 ALAQVGLALAGE
+164 ALAQAGLALAGE
-176 HPWRGLDGSDAAG
+176 HPWRGGGTDPASAAGGPDAAG
-189 ADAPGPGTSELGMS
+189 AAYGPDAASAAEGPAAWSEAGGANPGGAGGPGDG
-203 EPDAPGLG
+203 
-211 TSESGGAES
+211 
-220 GAGRSGS
+220 GAGRRPLGV
-227 HPGGQASSGPGGQ
+227 PAAQ
-240 PVSDLGGQPVSDLG
+240 P
-254 GRPVSDLGGQASSG
+254 
-268 SGGQLAS
+268 
-275 DPGGQAPSGPGGRQ
+275 
-289 VSSPGGQP
+289 
-297 VSGPGGQASSGPGGQ
+297 
-312 PVSDPGGQS
+312 
-321 VSRPGGQLASD
+321 
-332 PGGQPVSG
+332 
-340 PGGYPV
+340 
-346 SGPGW
+346 
-351 QSVSRPRGQS
+351 
-361 APPEPQALDNNDALA
+361 LDNNDALA
-376 LISSNALT
+376 FISSNALT
-384 LGQAALALHELR
+384 LGQSALALHELR
-396 GLIGATQVVAALSL
+396 GLVEATQVVAALSL

-424 HAARPHKG
+424 HAARPHRG
-432 STEVARRMRELIG
+432 SGEVARRMRELIG

-453 LGRIQDPY
+453 LGRLQDPY
-461 GFRCVPQIHGP
+461 GFRCLPQIHGP

-480 EGVLTV
+480 EDIITV

-499 EDMAAYHHGGFYQA
+499 ADLAAYHHGGFYQA
-513 QLALALDHFRLAV
+513 QLALALDHFRLSL

-550 FLADHEPASSGVMI
+550 FLADAEPASSGVMI
-564 LEYAAA
+564 LEYAAG

-606 QTLRACGAY
+606 QTLRACRAY

-630 RQRDLR
+630 RQRGLGAD
-636 PEPELPAGRALEL
+636 PELPVGRALAL
-649 AESVLEP
+649 AEPVLDA

-681 RGSAS
+681 RGSGT

>member
-1 MSSRIVDTVNAV
+1 MSSRIVDSPDPITAGH
-13 TPPASVGLVV
+13 TGLVI
-23 LDGHST
+23 LDGIGL
-29 GVEDV
+29 GVADV
-34 VRLADGAARPV
+34 VRLADGSARPV
-45 PGTDAMKRVEESWD
+45 PGTDAMKRVTESWD

-85 PTEAAAG
+85 PTEAAAE

-113 VRAMLA
+113 VRATLA

-143 LETGAYPVV
+143 LESGAHPVV

-176 HPWRGLDGSDAAG
+176 HPWRGPG
-189 ADAPGPGTSELGMS
+189 A
-203 EPDAPGLG
+203 
-211 TSESGGAES
+211 
-220 GAGRSGS
+220 
-227 HPGGQASSGPGGQ
+227 
-240 PVSDLGGQPVSDLG
+240 
-254 GRPVSDLGGQASSG
+254 
-268 SGGQLAS
+268 
-275 DPGGQAPSGPGGRQ
+275 
-289 VSSPGGQP
+289 
-297 VSGPGGQASSGPGGQ
+297 
-312 PVSDPGGQS
+312 
-321 VSRPGGQLASD
+321 
-332 PGGQPVSG
+332 
-340 PGGYPV
+340 
-346 SGPGW
+346 
-351 QSVSRPRGQS
+351 
-361 APPEPQALDNNDALA
+361 PEPQQLDNNDALA
-376 LISSNALT
+376 FISSNALT

-396 GLIGATQVVAALSL
+396 GLVEATQVVGALSL

-424 HAARPHKG
+424 HAARPHRG
-432 STEVARRMRELIG
+432 SAEVARRMRELIG
-445 AADRPTPP
+445 AQDRPTPP

-461 GFRCVPQIHGP
+461 GFRCLPQIHGP

-480 EGVLTV
+480 EEVLAI
-486 EINAAAENPLISP
+486 EINAAAENPLICP

-513 QLALALDHFRLAV
+513 QLALALDHFRLAL

-541 EPAYTRLRP
+541 EPAFTRLRP
-550 FLADHEPASSGVMI
+550 FLADPEPASSGVMI
-564 LEYAAA
+564 LEYAAG

-606 QTLRACGAY
+606 QTLRARGAY

-636 PEPELPAGRALEL
+636 PDPDLPVGRALEL
-649 AESVLEP
+649 AEAVLAEDP
-656 DQADRPLTDDVTAA
+656 ADRPLTGDVTAA

-681 RGSAS
+681 RGIEA

>member
-1 MSSRIVDTVNAV
+1 MSSRNADTSSAV
-13 TPPASVGLVV
+13 VAGLTAGLVV
-23 LDGHST
+23 LDGCST
-29 GVEDV
+29 GVTDI

-45 PGTDAMKRVEESWD
+45 PGTEAMKRVEQSWD

-85 PTEAAAG
+85 PTEAAAE

-164 ALAQVGLALAGE
+164 ALAQVGLALVGE
-176 HPWRGLDGSDAAG
+176 HPWRGPEQGV
-189 ADAPGPGTSELGMS
+189 PP
-203 EPDAPGLG
+203 
-211 TSESGGAES
+211 
-220 GAGRSGS
+220 
-227 HPGGQASSGPGGQ
+227 Q
-240 PVSDLGGQPVSDLG
+240 V
-254 GRPVSDLGGQASSG
+254 
-268 SGGQLAS
+268 
-275 DPGGQAPSGPGGRQ
+275 QAPSVQAQGPSPLGLGERVTSFGEE
-289 VSSPGGQP
+289 VSSVGQ
-297 VSGPGGQASSGPGGQ
+297 G
-312 PVSDPGGQS
+312 
-321 VSRPGGQLASD
+321 L
-332 PGGQPVSG
+332 
-340 PGGYPV
+340 
-346 SGPGW
+346 
-351 QSVSRPRGQS
+351 
-361 APPEPQALDNNDALA
+361 PPEPQPLDNNDALA

-384 LGQAALALHELR
+384 LGQSALALDELR
-396 GLIGATQVVAALSL
+396 GLIEATQVVAALSL

-432 STEVARRMRELIG
+432 SVEVARRMRELIG

-472 AHDAADAL
+472 AQDAADAL
-480 EGVLTV
+480 EEVLVV

-622 LVAAVRAL
+622 LVSAVRAL

-636 PEPELPAGRALEL
+636 PDPELPVGRAMEL
-649 AESVLEP
+649 AESVLGL
-656 DQADRPLTDDVTAA
+656 DQTDRPLTDDVTAA

-681 RGSAS
+681 RGSES

>member
-1 MSSRIVDTVNAV
+1 MSTRDVDTVGEV
-13 TPPASVGLVV
+13 MVGLVV
-23 LDGHST
+23 LDGYST
-29 GVEDV
+29 GVADV
-34 VRLADGAARPV
+34 VRLADGSARPV
-45 PGTDAMKRVEESWD
+45 PGSDAMKRVEESWD
-59 AARQIAAT
+59 AARRIAAT

-85 PTEAAAG
+85 PTEAAAE

-106 EELPARQ
+106 AELPARE

-143 LETGAYPVV
+143 LESGAYPVV

-176 HPWRGLDGSDAAG
+176 HPWRGATVKVRA
-189 ADAPGPGTSELGMS
+189 
-203 EPDAPGLG
+203 
-211 TSESGGAES
+211 
-220 GAGRSGS
+220 
-227 HPGGQASSGPGGQ
+227 
-240 PVSDLGGQPVSDLG
+240 
-254 GRPVSDLGGQASSG
+254 
-268 SGGQLAS
+268 
-275 DPGGQAPSGPGGRQ
+275 
-289 VSSPGGQP
+289 
-297 VSGPGGQASSGPGGQ
+297 
-312 PVSDPGGQS
+312 
-321 VSRPGGQLASD
+321 
-332 PGGQPVSG
+332 
-340 PGGYPV
+340 
-346 SGPGW
+346 
-351 QSVSRPRGQS
+351 
-361 APPEPQALDNNDALA
+361 PEPQPLDNNDALA

-384 LGQAALALHELR
+384 LGQSALALHELR

-410 LAVDGSHEAYAAPV
+410 VAVDGSYEAYAAPV
-424 HAARPHKG
+424 HAARPHRG
-432 STEVARRMRELIG
+432 STEVARRMREMIG
-445 AADRPTPP
+445 APDRPTPP

-480 EGVLTV
+480 EEVLAV
-486 EINAAAENPLISP
+486 EINAAAENPLICA

-513 QLALALDHFRLAV
+513 QLALALDHFRLSL

-541 EPAYTRLRP
+541 EPSYTRLRP

-564 LEYAAA
+564 LEYAAG

-606 QTLRACGAY
+606 QTLRACSAY

-630 RQRDLR
+630 RQRGLR
-636 PEPELPAGRALEL
+636 PDPELPVGRALEI
-649 AESVLEP
+649 AESVL
-656 DQADRPLTDDVTAA
+656 DADATDRPLTDDVTAA

-681 RGSAS
+681 SGGTA